1 MYKIDVEKKLGVS
14 EKQLNHAIK
23 VMEKLH
29 YFENWIYYKLGPSS
43 DLIVFFNFKFYI
55 CNYVFIGNL
64 FLTAVNSEY

>member
-14 EKQLNHAIK
+14 EKQLNRATK

-43 DLIVFFNFKFYI
+43 DLIVFLI
-55 CNYVFIGNL
+55 
-64 FLTAVNSEY
+64 